1 MGLFGRKKEVKEEK
15 GLASE
20 RLIMEQLED
29 DDEAAAELVDKL
41 QANHPLVLNFEKLD
55 LMGANKLLAFFTGA
69 SYASHGRTI
78 KINETTYLFAKEED
92 FEDGS
97 LKEFLDELDE
107 D

>member
-69 SYASHGRTI
+69 SYASRGRTI